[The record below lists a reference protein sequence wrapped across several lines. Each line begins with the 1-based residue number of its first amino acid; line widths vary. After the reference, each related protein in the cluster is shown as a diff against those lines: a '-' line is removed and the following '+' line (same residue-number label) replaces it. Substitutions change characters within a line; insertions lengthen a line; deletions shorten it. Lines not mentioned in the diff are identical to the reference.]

1 MHDYDIRILKA
12 GGTLTMLSRCRLP
25 SDLRAVAAGR
35 KLCRAGE
42 TVEVW
47 RGETCVF
54 QNGGRP
60 PRPAFRPQP
69 PRLHTRLW
77 S

>member
-12 GGTLTMLSRCRLP
+12 GGGLTMLSRCQLP

-35 KLCRAGE
+35 KLCREGE

-47 RGETCVF
+47 RGEICVF

-60 PRPAFRPQP
+60 PRPVIQP
-69 PRLHTRLW
+69 PRLRSRIW